1 MRIMIRI
8 IPSSAALLIAL
19 FCSASFN
26 LKASELS
33 FADSDSVNLTV
44 PNDGV
49 ENTVQLEKG
58 QAFEFH
64 VAIDAPSQLP
74 DNARLRVRW
83 DLVESDD
90 LANTPHV
97 SKQDQ
102 PRAIDA
108 FGIYTAPTA
117 SWNKLLH
124 ALDSDVFLTYRA
136 PVTGKY
142 RISITQEN
150 GSVDLFTQERWREK
164 GSAPNIVK
172 VTDSIQWPKDSTSTV
187 TVRWHPIDLTDADEH
202 YLIDLEPNDTP
213 EQAQSI
219 WLRETTDDYTL
230 NLVGSADDIEY
241 FDNGE
246 VGRSGD
252 DWYRLEF
259 NSPEPRLFTACL
271 SIPDQQVAARMRVYT
286 FTQQAI
292 DNDATKSEGGMLFG
306 LVEYDEGKNENER
319 NHQQEEQ
326 HRIAINRNFK
336 PGTTYFLR
344 VEANSP
350 AYGLELRIV
359 KPAPFTDPIHAVKH
373 GLYDH
378 IGQVDSWLTNRPRG
392 ASVERRIRDSGNLL
406 GTNCMSC
413 HTQSGV
419 WGPAIPFELGYRP
432 QNVQLFRHL
441 INTCYQSLRPTNVL
455 KDAANNTSLAP
466 LDLGDGPAGTRVAGH
481 AAVSVER
488 TFPARKLQSKQ
499 STRVAN
505 YVLLTA
511 DPGGINAAGPG
522 ANVGQGVVYNYSGEI
537 LFEMWQR
544 TGDVRYFHGMEDKA
558 RKMLKITL
566 KYCDDF
572 GHRVEFFRRF
582 FPSDYVA
589 SAERIAKEEGV
600 QTEELAKTV
609 ADAKALQSKIDAQV
623 EEDLDRLRKLQL
635 DDGGW
640 SFDPGVKQDDGSYT
654 TQSKTADPSP
664 TSTAIIAFHAAG
676 VPKDDPTVAKG
687 ITKLLAMQKPTGM
700 WKVASQTGFVSTSY
714 ALHALSRYFP
724 VEQPTYV
731 DDQFNATENESL
743 AQTIR
748 RVHDASVTGDPRFV
762 SVFLNAAD
770 HDSAF
775 VRYWAMIGLGAT
787 ATGDGVDGLAK
798 GIQDHSKMV
807 REAAHWGFRQTLIND
822 TGWGRIFDLA
832 QDKNDRTR
840 ESAIRAL
847 FMEVDSVMPGSNMSL
862 EELADVLGNAMNNDP
877 APAVRAWSTRASR
890 QWWVW
895 NPPIRKAVNQA
906 WVKLLKRPEPNELV
920 DNAIRYQS
928 HALFVVNGHIANS
941 SKEHQYKELQDLIL
955 ALRDEMREAEEK
967 DEVLY
972 KRLSQRLVAIA
983 STFYQTRG
991 GDGGPGQLG
1000 YSTPFADSLFAEAVL
1015 AQLAYSEALP
1025 EDHRYGEM
1033 FKATLEGAANIPD
1046 EALQEKLVD
1055 YSING
1060 PERFRALASASISD
1074 PRLVSLIAVPEQL
1087 EPMYAQLWRGAYEPP
1102 RRPELSAPILK
1113 MYSKVRWIIPETE
1126 EQKNEILAFIIPKL
1140 DKYKTP
1146 SEIAGLQDSQTKA
1159 DAERESQAAWYIA
1172 ENLGSAIGENPD
1184 MHFQNGAEAFPVG
1197 AVNNAEA
1204 RYWLEQVSW
1213 ILEYKRDLPEAK
1225 VDPNKVPPVD
1235 PFEQLRTRALQLFV
1249 SQLTEDADTRN
1260 RTRAADLANKTA
1272 LRRNPEILVALASLV
1287 EFEKDK
1293 KVVENAKKVLSQ
1305 STDAFKKSLVAA
1317 IKEEPDHGLELDG
1330 SGNPVVPEDYYNNI
1344 VYFRD
1349 FVIPEMTKVLRGDE
1363 RSCMI
1368 CHGKPGRVPSLE
1380 LYAPDQVGFLDTK
1393 QLLVNYRILQHRVD
1407 TEELPMSK
1415 LLRKPL
1421 NVQSVKED
1429 GHQGG
1434 RRYQP
1439 DDPGYL
1445 IIKQWSESQVE
1456 IQRKYGLPARNKK

>member
-1 MRIMIRI
+1 MQIMNRTIT
-8 IPSSAALLIAL
+8 STVALLVSFFCTDL
-19 FCSASFN
+19 FCLN
-26 LKASELS
+26 ASELDL
-33 FADSDSVNLTV
+33 AKPDSINLTV
-44 PNDGV
+44 GDSGA
-49 ENTVQLEKG
+49 ERTIQLEKG
-58 QAFEFH
+58 QSFEFH
-64 VAIDAPSQLP
+64 VAIDKPSQLP
-74 DNARLRVRW
+74 DNARLRVTW
-83 DLVESDD
+83 DLVETEDAAS
-90 LANTPHV
+90 APHV
-97 SKQDQ
+97 SDKDQ
-102 PRAIDA
+102 PRAVDA

-117 SWNKLLH
+117 SWSKLLH
-124 ALDSDVFLTYRA
+124 ALDSDVFLAYRA
-136 PVTGKY
+136 PVSGKY
-142 RISITQEN
+142 RIAITQEN
-150 GSVDLFTQERWREK
+150 GSVDLFTKERWREK

-172 VTDSIQWPKDSTSTV
+172 VTDTIQWPKDATSDV
-187 TVRWHPIDLTDADEH
+187 TVRWQPLDLTGTDAH

-213 EQAQSI
+213 EQAQPI
-219 WLRETTDDYTL
+219 ALRETTADYTL
-230 NLVGSADDIEY
+230 NLVGTADDIEY

-259 NSPEPRLFTACL
+259 NSSEARLFTACL

-292 DNDATKSEGGMLFG
+292 DNNATTSEGGMLLG

-359 KPAPFTDPIHAVKH
+359 RPAPFKDPVHAVKH

-419 WGPAIPFELGYRP
+419 WGPAVPFELGYRP

-544 TGDVRYFHGMEDKA
+544 TGDIRYFHGMEEKA
-558 RKMLKITL
+558 RKMLNINL

-572 GHRVEFFRRF
+572 GHRVEFFKRF
-582 FPSDYVA
+582 FPADYVA
-589 SAERIAKEEGV
+589 AAERIAKEEGIAA
-600 QTEELAKTV
+600 EELAKTLE
-609 ADAKALQSKIDAQV
+609 AAKDLQSKIDAQV
-623 EEDLDRLRKLQL
+623 TEDLDRLRKLQL
-635 DDGGW
+635 EDGGW
-640 SFDPGVKQDDGSYT
+640 SFDPGVRQDDGSYT

-676 VPKDDPTVAKG
+676 VSKDDPTVAKG
-687 ITKLLAMQKPTGM
+687 IEKLLSMQKPTGM

-724 VEQPTYV
+724 VEPPTYQ
-731 DDQFNATENESL
+731 DDQFNATEGESL
-743 AQTIR
+743 TQTIR
-748 RVHDASVTGDPRFV
+748 RIHDASVTGDPRFV
-762 SVFLNAAD
+762 PLFNEAAS

-787 ATGDGVDGLAK
+787 ATPDGVEGLAK
-798 GIQDHSKMV
+798 GLQDHSKMV
-807 REAAHWGFRQTLIND
+807 REAAHWGYRQTLIND
-822 TGWGRIFDLA
+822 SGWEQIFELA
-832 QDKNDRTR
+832 QHEDDRTR

-847 FMEVDSVMPGSNMSL
+847 FMEVDSVMPESDMSL
-862 EELADVLGNAMNNDP
+862 EMLAKVLGNAMNNDP
-877 APAVRAWSTRASR
+877 APAVRGWATRASW

-895 NPPIRKAVNQA
+895 NPPIRAAVNSS
-906 WVKLLKRPEPNELV
+906 WVTLLKRAEPNELV

-955 ALRDEMREAEEK
+955 ALRDEMREAEEN

-1000 YSTPFADSLFAEAVL
+1000 YATPFADSLFAEAVL

-1140 DKYKTP
+1140 GKYMP
-1146 SEIAGLQDSQTKA
+1146 ASEIEALQDSQAKA
-1159 DAERESQAAWYIA
+1159 DAQRESQAAWYIA
-1172 ENLGSAIGENPD
+1172 EGLGSAIGENPD
-1184 MHFQNGAEAFPVG
+1184 MHFQNVAEAFPVG
-1197 AVNNAEA
+1197 EVNDAEA

-1249 SQLTEDADTRN
+1249 SQLAESADSRN

-1317 IKEEPDHGLELDG
+1317 IKDEPDHGLEVDG
-1330 SGNPVVPEDYYNNI
+1330 NGNPVVPDDYYNNI

-1380 LYAPDQVGFLDTK
+1380 LYAPDQVGYLDTK

-1407 TEELPMSK
+1407 PKDLPMSK

-1421 NVQSVKED
+1421 NVQSVKEE

-1445 IIKQWSESQVE
+1445 IIKRWSESQVE
-1456 IQRKYGLPARNKK
+1456 IQGKYGLPARNKK

>member
-1 MRIMIRI
+1 MRNMIQN
-8 IPSSAALLIAL
+8 IPAAVLFVVF
-19 FCSASFN
+19 FCSN
-26 LKASELS
+26 LFSLYA
-33 FADSDSVNLTV
+33 ADLDLTKSDSLTLTV
-44 PNDGV
+44 SNTGV
-49 ENTVQLEKG
+49 EKTVWLEKG
-58 QAFEFH
+58 H
-64 VAIDAPSQLP
+64 AIELHAAIASPSQLP

-83 DLVESDD
+83 DLIQTDD
-90 LANTPHV
+90 KANAPHV
-97 SKQDQ
+97 SDQDQ
-102 PRAIDA
+102 PRAVDA

-117 SWNKLLH
+117 SWDKLLH
-124 ALDSDVFLTYRA
+124 ALDSDVFLAYRA
-136 PVTGKY
+136 PVSGTY

-150 GSVDLFTQERWREK
+150 GSVDLFRQERWREK

-172 VTDSIQWPKDSTSTV
+172 VTDSIQWPKDATSDV
-187 TVRWHPIDLTDADEH
+187 TVRWHPIDLSGTDEH

-213 EQAQSI
+213 EQAQLI
-219 WLRETTDDYTL
+219 ALRDTPEDYTL

-252 DWYRLEF
+252 DWYRFEF
-259 NSPEPRLFTACL
+259 SEEQARLFTACL

-286 FTQQAI
+286 FTQQAL
-292 DNDATKSEGGMLFG
+292 DSGATTSEGGRLYG

-326 HRIAINRNFK
+326 HRIAINRNLK

-359 KPAPFTDPIHAVKH
+359 KPAPFKDPVQAVKH

-419 WGPAIPFELGYRP
+419 WGPSIPFELGYRP

-481 AAVSVER
+481 AAISVER

-522 ANVGQGVVYNYSGEI
+522 ANVGQGVVYNYAGEI
-537 LFEMWQR
+537 LFEMWKR

-558 RKMLKITL
+558 RRMLKINL

-582 FPSDYVA
+582 FPADYVA
-589 SAERIAKEEGV
+589 AAERIAKEEGV
-600 QTEELAKTV
+600 ETEDFTTTIAAAK
-609 ADAKALQSKIDAQV
+609 DLQSKIDTQV
-623 EEDLDRLRKLQL
+623 AEDLDRLRKLQL
-635 DDGGW
+635 EDGGW
-640 SFDPGVKQDDGSYT
+640 SFDPGVLQDDGSYT

-676 VPKDDPTVAKG
+676 ISKDDPTVAKG
-687 ITKLLAMQKPTGM
+687 IAKLLSMQKPTGM
-700 WKVASQTGFVSTSY
+700 WKVASKTGFVSTSY

-724 VEQPTYV
+724 VEPPAYQ
-731 DDQFNATENESL
+731 DNQFNAAENESL
-743 AQTIR
+743 AQAIR

-762 SVFLNAAD
+762 SVFMDAAD

-775 VRYWAMIGLGAT
+775 VRYWAMIGLGGTAT
-787 ATGDGVDGLAK
+787 ADGVDGLAK
-798 GIQDHSKMV
+798 GIQDHSKLV

-822 TGWGRIFDLA
+822 TGWEVIIELA
-832 QDKNDRTR
+832 KDDNDRTR
-840 ESAIRAL
+840 EAAIRAL
-847 FMEVDSVMPGSNMSL
+847 FMEVDSVMPESQMSL
-862 EELADVLGNAMNNDP
+862 DKLAELLGNAMNHDP
-877 APAVRAWSTRASR
+877 APGVRGWATRASW

-895 NPPIRKAVNQA
+895 NPPIRTAINSA
-906 WVKLLKRPEPNELV
+906 WVDLLKRSESNELV

-955 ALRDEMREAEEK
+955 ALRDEMRDAEEN

-972 KRLSQRLVAIA
+972 KRLSQRLVAVA

-1046 EALQEKLVD
+1046 EVLQAKLVD

-1060 PERFRALASASISD
+1060 PERFRALASESISD

-1140 DKYKTP
+1140 GKFKTQ
-1146 SEIAGLQDSQTKA
+1146 SEIDGLQDSETKA
-1159 DAERESQAAWYIA
+1159 DAERETLAAWYIA

-1184 MHFQNGAEAFPVG
+1184 MHFQNVAEAFPVG
-1197 AVNNAEA
+1197 DVNNAEA
-1204 RYWLEQVSW
+1204 RFWLEQVSW
-1213 ILEYKRDLPEAK
+1213 ILEFKRDLPEAK

-1235 PFEQLRTRALQLFV
+1235 SFEELRTRALQLFV
-1249 SQLTEDADTRN
+1249 SQLAENSDSRN

-1272 LRRNPEILVALASLV
+1272 LRRNPEILVALATLV

-1305 STDAFKKSLVAA
+1305 STDAFKKSLIAA
-1317 IKEEPDHGLELDG
+1317 IKAEPDHGLELDG
-1330 SGNPVVPEDYYNNI
+1330 GGNPVVPDDYYNNI

-1380 LYAPDQVGFLDTK
+1380 LFAPDQVGFLDTK

-1407 TEELPMSK
+1407 PKDLPMSK

-1445 IIKQWSESQVE
+1445 IIKRWSESQVD
-1456 IQRKYGLPARNKK
+1456 IQGKYGLPARNKK